1 MAQSEKPLSR
11 SRPTMRDVAALAGV
25 SLKTVSRVVN
35 GEPNVAPKLA
45 EQVQRAATQLNY
57 RPNRTASSLR
67 RGDGRTAMI
76 GLLLEDVG
84 NPYSSSVERAV
95 EDVAA
100 RRGVRVLAASLD
112 EDPERERLLASALF
126 ERRVDGVIIVPA
138 SHDHGYLRD
147 ELEAGT
153 AMVFVDRPA
162 RYLAADSVTV
172 DNRAGAERG
181 TAALIANGHTRIAY
195 LGNLRSITT
204 SVDRYDGYRDALARA
219 GIAVDEQIVRHELHS
234 MEAAQQATV
243 ELLRGDAPPTALFAG
258 QNQVTIG
265 AVRALHELGRA
276 REVAV
281 VGFDDFPLADLIEPA
296 VAVVAQDSLA
306 IGALAAEI
314 LFRRIEGDRSPA
326 AEHVVPTT
334 LLLRD
339 SGRIAAPDR

>member
-1 MAQSEKPLSR
+1 
-11 SRPTMRDVAALAGV
+11 MRDVAALAGV

-35 GEPNVAPKLA
+35 GEPNVAPRLA

-112 EDPERERLLASALF
+112 EDPERERLLAAALF

-234 MEAAQQATV
+234 MEAAQQATI
-243 ELLRGDAPPTALFAG
+243 ELLRRAEPPTALFAG

-276 REVAV
+276 RDVAI
-281 VGFDDFPLADLIEPA
+281 VGFDDFPLADLIEPG

-314 LFRRIEGDRSPA
+314 LFRRIEGDRSA
-326 AEHVVPTT
+326 TVEHVVPTT
-334 LLLRD
+334 LLLRE
-339 SGRIAAPDR
+339 SGRIAAPRR

>member
-1 MAQSEKPLSR
+1 
-11 SRPTMRDVAALAGV
+11 MRDVAALAGV

-35 GEPNVAPKLA
+35 GEPNVAPKLTA
-45 EQVQRAATQLNY
+45 QVRRAAGQLNY

-84 NPYSSSVERAV
+84 NPYSSSVERAA

-100 RRGVRVLAASLD
+100 RHGVRVLAASLD
-112 EDPERERLLASALF
+112 EDPERERSLAAALF
-126 ERRVDGVIIVPA
+126 ERRVDGLIIVPA

-153 AMVFVDRPA
+153 AIVFVDRAP

-172 DNRAGAERG
+172 DNRSGAEGG
-181 TAALIANGHTRIAY
+181 TAALIAGGHTRIAY
-195 LGNLRSITT
+195 LGNLGSITT
-204 SVDRYDGYRDALARA
+204 SMERYGGYRDALTRA
-219 GIAVDEQIVRHELHS
+219 GLAIDQRIVRTELHS
-234 MEAAQQATV
+234 VEAAHDATL
-243 ELLRGDAPPTALFAG
+243 ELLRDGEAPTALFAG

-276 REVAV
+276 HEVAL
-281 VGFDDFPLADLIEPA
+281 VGFDDFPLADLLEPA
-296 VAVVAQDSLA
+296 VAVVAQDPLA

-314 LFRRIEGDRSPA
+314 LFRRIDGDRSAA
-326 AEHVVPTT
+326 AEHIVPTT
-334 LLLRD
+334 LVLRE
-339 SGRIAAPDR
+339 SGRIRAPGR

>member
-1 MAQSEKPLSR
+1 
-11 SRPTMRDVAALAGV
+11 MRDVAALAGV

-35 GEPNVAPKLA
+35 GEPNVALKLA
-45 EQVQRAATQLNY
+45 ERVQRAATQLNY
-57 RPNRTASSLR
+57 RQNRTASSLR

-84 NPYSSSVERAV
+84 NPYSSSVQRAV

-112 EDPERERLLASALF
+112 EDPERERLLAAALF

-172 DNRAGAERG
+172 DNRGGAERG

-204 SVDRYDGYRDALARA
+204 SLERYDGYLDALARA

-234 MEAAQQATV
+234 MEAAQQATTGS
-243 ELLRGDAPPTALFAG
+243 LLRS
-258 QNQVTIG
+258 
-265 AVRALHELGRA
+265 RALNQRSGLVPHQFGQIDCRAGKRVLGSFLPFG
-276 REVAV
+276 EGPV
-281 VGFDDFPLADLIEPA
+281 PA
-296 VAVVAQDSLA
+296 LP
-306 IGALAAEI
+306 
-314 LFRRIEGDRSPA
+314 GD
-326 AEHVVPTT
+326 T
-334 LLLRD
+334 
-339 SGRIAAPDR
+339 